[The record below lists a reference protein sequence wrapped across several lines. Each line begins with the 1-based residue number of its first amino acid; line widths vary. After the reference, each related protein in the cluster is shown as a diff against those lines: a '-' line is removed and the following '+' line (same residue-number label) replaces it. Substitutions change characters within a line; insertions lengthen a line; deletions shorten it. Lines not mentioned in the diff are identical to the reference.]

1 MEGQLKGKLKRIF
14 ESCNGVER
22 ILIRNTSQRDPNFTY
37 LTGFKSGCFEE
48 DILVVEKSRLTLYT
62 SGLEYST
69 AVLQKF
75 EGLRIIDPNDAEA
88 AASLLKSSIQ
98 GKNIGVNGAFLPYA
112 NYKRIQARLKPKRIA
127 DVSGAMLKARLVKSE
142 QEIRNISSAA
152 RITRLALKKVQGEFK
167 QGMTEKDLARKF
179 DDISEALGSERP
191 SFETIVSFGKNAAL
205 PHHMPDDTRL
215 RHGDFVL
222 IDAGAVIDN
231 YCSDM
236 TRTFV
241 FGNANEKEK
250 EMLGIVKFAQRLAI
264 GSIKPG
270 VTGKTVD
277 KMARDYINSAAG
289 GKYKDTFI
297 HSLGHSVGIEVHDG
311 EGFAPRSE
319 LVLKEN
325 MVITVEPGIYVTGFG
340 GVRIEDDI
348 LVTRNGCRIL

>member
-1 MEGQLKGKLKRIF
+1 MDERLKGKLKRIF

-22 ILIRNTSQRDPNFTY
+22 ILIRNTSQKDPNFTY

-48 DILVVEKSRLTLYT
+48 DLLVVERSRLTLYT
-62 SGLEYST
+62 SSLEYST
-69 AVLQKF
+69 AMLQKF
-75 EGLRIIDPNDAEA
+75 EGLRIIDPSDPEA

-98 GKNIGVNGAFLPYA
+98 GKNIGVDGAFLPYA
-112 NYKRIQARLKPKRIA
+112 NYKRIQARLRPKKIV

-142 QEIRNISSAA
+142 QEIRDISSAA
-152 RITRLALKKVQGEFK
+152 RITRLAMKNVQKEFK

-205 PHHMPDDTRL
+205 PHHTPDDTRL
-215 RHGDFVL
+215 GQGDFVL
-222 IDAGAVIDN
+222 IDAGAVVNN

-241 FGNANEKEK
+241 FGNSSWKEK
-250 EMLGIVKFAQRLAI
+250 EMLGIVRSAQMLAI
-264 GSIKPG
+264 ACIKPG
-270 VTGKTVD
+270 ITGEAVD
-277 KMARDYINSAAG
+277 KIARDHINSAAG
-289 GKYKDTFI
+289 GKYKGTFI

-340 GVRIEDDI
+340 GVRIEDDV
-348 LVTRNGCRIL
+348 LVTKSGCRIL